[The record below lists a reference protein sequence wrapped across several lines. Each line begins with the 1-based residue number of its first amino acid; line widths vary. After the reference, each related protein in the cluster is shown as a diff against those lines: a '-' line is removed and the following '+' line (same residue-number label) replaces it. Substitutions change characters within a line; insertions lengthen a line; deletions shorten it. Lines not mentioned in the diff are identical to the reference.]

1 MLKRTAALI
10 AAGAVAVP
18 ASAVLIAAPA
28 SADVE
33 RHGAIGSGDY
43 EFSVDR
49 EGARYEVNFD
59 IDHVKPGTRWKV
71 VLRHDGERI
80 LTRTLKA
87 DHEGELDIET
97 HRPNTSGKDVFKV
110 KATRVSG
117 GAKAS
122 ATITV
127 S

>member
-1 MLKRTAALI
+1 MMKRTAALI
-10 AAGAVAVP
+10 AAGAIAVP
-18 ASAVLIAAPA
+18 TTAVLMAAPA
-28 SADVE
+28 HADTE
-33 RHGAIGSGDY
+33 RHGSIGKGVY

-49 EGARYEVNFD
+49 EGSGYEVNFD
-59 IDHVKPGTRWKV
+59 IDHVAPGSKWKV
-71 VLRHDGERI
+71 VLRHDGNRF

-87 DHEGELDIET
+87 DYEGELDIET
-97 HRPNTSGKDVFKV
+97 YRQNTSGNETFKV
-110 KATRVSG
+110 KAKRVNG

>member
-1 MLKRTAALI
+1 MMKRTAALI
-10 AAGAVAVP
+10 AAGAIAVP
-18 ASAVLIAAPA
+18 TTAVLIAAPA
-28 SADVE
+28 HADTE
-33 RHGAIGSGDY
+33 RHGSIGKGVY

-49 EGARYEVNFD
+49 EGSGYEVNFD
-59 IDHVKPGTRWKV
+59 IDHVAPGSTWKV
-71 VLRHDGERI
+71 VLRHDGNRF

-87 DHEGELDIET
+87 DYEGELDIET
-97 HRPNTSGKDVFKV
+97 YRANTSGNETFKV
-110 KATRVSG
+110 KAKRVNG

>member
-18 ASAVLIAAPA
+18 GSAVLIAAPA
-28 SADVE
+28 TADVE

-49 EGARYEVNFD
+49 EGAGYEVSFD

-71 VLRHDGERI
+71 VLRHDGNRF

-87 DHEGELDIET
+87 DREGELDIEA
-97 HRPNTSGKDVFKV
+97 HRPNTSGQDVFKV
-110 KATRVSG
+110 KAKRVNG

-122 ATITV
+122 ATIIV

>member
-10 AAGAVAVP
+10 ATGAIAVPTGAV
-18 ASAVLIAAPA
+18 LMAAPA
-28 SADVE
+28 HADVE
-33 RHGAIGSGDY
+33 RHGSIGSGDY

-49 EGARYEVNFD
+49 EGAGYEVSFD
-59 IDHVKPGTRWKV
+59 IDHVRRGTHWKV
-71 VLRHDGERI
+71 VLRHDGKRV

-87 DHEGELDIET
+87 DHEGELDVET
-97 HRPNTSGKDVFKV
+97 YRPNTSGKDRFKV
-110 KATRVSG
+110 RAERVNGS
-117 GAKAS
+117 ARAS

>member
-18 ASAVLIAAPA
+18 ASAVLVAGPA

-33 RHGAIGSGDY
+33 RHGTIGPGTY

-49 EGARYEVNFD
+49 EGAGYEVNFD
-59 IDHVKPGTRWKV
+59 IDHVRPGTRWRV
-71 VLRHDGERI
+71 VLRHDGKRF
-80 LTRTLKA
+80 LTRTLRA

-97 HRPNTSGKDVFKV
+97 YRANTSGKDVFKV
-110 KATRVSG
+110 KAKRVNG